1 MPRFTISADTPGD
14 IDDLRAVLKR
24 RLAGAWPQRPDPT
37 TLGTDV
43 PTLEKLIASLDAC
56 RDIAEQL
63 RQLAAS

>member
-1 MPRFTISADTPGD
+1 M
-14 IDDLRAVLKR
+14 
-24 RLAGAWPQRPDPT
+24 QRPDPT